1 MASKRRHEMS
11 VRGIGELARSRSAEY
26 LRSSRVRKGA
36 ILDEFV
42 LATGV
47 KRKTAIV
54 LLREPPPVRPRPRGR
69 PGKRYGTDVAAA
81 LEWLWA
87 TNGYLCSERLVP
99 SLPLMMDL
107 VEAEGAWGFSGH
119 VKEKLLKISVST
131 CERLLGPHKAAFR
144 PAGRCMTRPGSVL
157 KSQIPVRTW
166 ADWSETEP
174 GFCEM
179 DLVHHCDNDTHGEYI
194 HTLTLTDVI
203 LGWTE
208 VQALRNRSE
217 RTVASGVDSIRLR
230 LPYPLKGLD
239 SDGGGEF
246 INQILFRYCQDKA
259 ILFTRGRP
267 SKKNDQ
273 CRVEQK
279 NRSVV
284 RENVGYDRYEGDEA
298 LRALNAYY
306 RALRLRVNF
315 LQPCMILTS
324 KERVGAKVRR
334 HYGLAMT
341 PCQRVLEH
349 ACVSPEMK
357 ERLKEQLASI
367 RPAALAKEILRL
379 REELR
384 KFAR

>member
-1 MASKRRHEMS
+1 MS
-11 VRGIGELARSRSAEY
+11 VKGIGELARSRSLEY
-26 LRSSRVRKGA
+26 LRSSRSRKGA

-42 LATGV
+42 AATGV

-54 LLREPPPVRPRPRGR
+54 LLRKPPTVGPRPRGR
-69 PGKRYGTDVAAA
+69 PGKRYGSDVAAA
-81 LEWLWA
+81 LEMLWA
-87 TNGYLCSERLVP
+87 TNGYLCSKRLVP
-99 SLPLMMDL
+99 SLALL
-107 VEAEGAWGFSGH
+107 VELIEAEGTWGFSED
-119 VKEKLLKISVST
+119 VKAKLLKISVST
-131 CERLLGPHKAAFR
+131 CERLLRPHKAAFR
-144 PAGRCMTRPGSVL
+144 PVGRCMTKPGSLL

-174 GFCEM
+174 GYCEM
-179 DLVHHCDNDTHGEYI
+179 DLVHHCDNDTYGEYL
-194 HTLTLTDVI
+194 HTLSVTDVL

-208 VQALRNRSE
+208 IQALRNRSE
-217 RTVASGVDSIRLR
+217 RTVALGVDSIRQR
-230 LPYPLKGLD
+230 MPYRLKGLD
-239 SDGGGEF
+239 SDCGGEF
-246 INQILFRYCQDKA
+246 INQIMLRYCQEHR

-273 CRVEQK
+273 CRIEQK

-284 RENVGYDRYEGDEA
+284 RENVGHDRYEGDEA

-334 HYGLAMT
+334 HYGLALT
-341 PCQRVLEH
+341 PCQRVLQH
-349 ACVSPEMK
+349 PCVSEDV
-357 ERLKEQLASI
+357 KEQLGEQLKDI
-367 RPAALAKEILRL
+367 KPIQLANEILRL

-384 KFAR
+384 RHAR

>member
-1 MASKRRHEMS
+1 
-11 VRGIGELARSRSAEY
+11 
-26 LRSSRVRKGA
+26 
-36 ILDEFV
+36 
-42 LATGV
+42 
-47 KRKTAIV
+47 
-54 LLREPPPVRPRPRGR
+54 LLREPPPVKPRPRGR
-69 PGKRYGTDVAAA
+69 PKPRYGADVAAA

-87 TNGYLCSERLVP
+87 ANGYLCSERLVP
-99 SLPLMMDL
+99 SLPLMMAL
-107 VEAEGAWGFSGH
+107 VEAEGAWGFSDE
-119 VKEKLLKISVST
+119 VKEKLSKVSVST
-131 CERLLGPHKAAFR
+131 CERLLRPHKAAFR
-144 PAGRCMTRPGSVL
+144 SSGRCMTRPGSML

-174 GFCEM
+174 GYCEM
-179 DLVHHCDNDTHGEYI
+179 DLVHHCDNDTYGEYI
-194 HTLTLTDVI
+194 HTLTVTDVI

-208 VQALRNRSE
+208 IQALGNRSE

-239 SDGGGEF
+239 SDCGGEF
-246 INQILFRYCQDKA
+246 VNHILFRYCQERR

-267 SKKNDQ
+267 AKKNDQ

-284 RENVGYDRYEGDEA
+284 RENVGYDRYEGEEA

-324 KERVGAKVRR
+324 KQRVGAKVRR
-334 HYGLAMT
+334 RYDLAKT
-341 PCQRVLEH
+341 PCQRVIEH
-349 ACVSPEMK
+349 PCVEPEVK
-357 ERLKEQLASI
+357 ERLKEQLANI
-367 RPAALAKEILRL
+367 KPAALAKEILRL

-384 KFAR
+384 RFAR

>member
-1 MASKRRHEMS
+1 MS

-26 LRSSRVRKGA
+26 LRSSRSRKGT

-42 LATGV
+42 LASGV

-54 LLREPPPVRPRPRGR
+54 LLRKPPPVKPRPRGR
-69 PGKRYGTDVAAA
+69 PGRRYGTDVAAA

-87 TNGYLCSERLVP
+87 ANGYLCSERLVP
-99 SLPLMMDL
+99 SLALLIEL
-107 VEAEGAWGFSGH
+107 VEAEGAWGFSEE

-131 CERLLGPHKAAFR
+131 CERLLRPHKAAFR
-144 PAGRCMTRPGSVL
+144 PLGQCMTRPGSLL

-166 ADWSETEP
+166 AEWSETEP
-174 GFCEM
+174 GYCEM
-179 DLVHHCDNDTHGEYI
+179 DLVHHCDNDTCGEYI
-194 HTLTLTDVI
+194 HTLTVTDVV

-208 VQALRNRSE
+208 IQALKNRSE
-217 RTVASGVDSIRLR
+217 RTVATGVDSIRLR
-230 LPYPLKGLD
+230 LPYRLKGLD
-239 SDGGGEF
+239 SDCGGEF
-246 INQILFRYCQDKA
+246 INHILLRYCQGKH

-284 RENVGYDRYEGDEA
+284 RENVGYDRYEGEEA

-315 LQPCMILTS
+315 LQPCLILTS
-324 KERVGAKVRR
+324 KERVGARVRR
-334 HYGLAMT
+334 HYDLAMT
-341 PCQRVLEH
+341 PCQRALEH
-349 ACVSPEMK
+349 PCVPTGVK
-357 ERLKEQLASI
+357 ERLKEQLDAI
-367 RPAALAKEILRL
+367 KPAALANEILRL

-384 KFAR
+384 RWAR